1 MSVGPEILD
10 ILRGSSVVDVAE
22 YETLKRWIEAVGKTS
37 CFSTMWQRSSKVK
50 VEESLGKRTVNVMLA
65 RSHG

>member
-22 YETLKRWIEAVGKTS
+22 YERLKRWIEAAEKTS
-37 CFSTMWQRSSKVK
+37 CFSTMWLRSSKVK
-50 VEESLGKRTVNVMLA
+50 VGWESALLM
-65 RSHG
+65 